1 MLRKNTINLMIDI
14 IRFMFLLF
22 GMYLLIVC
30 VIVLCLFDLVVLLFC
45 FLGLPVVFL
54 LLMFVKLHVKAL
66 LVVRKGR

>member
-54 LLMFVKLHVKAL
+54 LMMFVKLHVKAL

>member
-1 MLRKNTINLMIDI
+1 MIDI

-54 LLMFVKLHVKAL
+54 LMMFVKLHVKAL

>member
-1 MLRKNTINLMIDI
+1 MIDI

-45 FLGLPVVFL
+45 FLDLPVVFL
-54 LLMFVKLHVKAL
+54 LMMFVKLHVKAL